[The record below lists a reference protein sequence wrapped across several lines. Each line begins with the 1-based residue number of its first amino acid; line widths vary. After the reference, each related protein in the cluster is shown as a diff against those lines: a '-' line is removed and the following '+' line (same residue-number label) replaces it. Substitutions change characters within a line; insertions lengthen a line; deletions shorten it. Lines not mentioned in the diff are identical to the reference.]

1 VELDISGLAIG
12 ESLTVADLTVP
23 ADSEFI
29 SEADEVIVSIIA
41 PRVEEEAEAAEEA
54 EDTEAPAEE
63 TADAETDTE

>member
-1 VELDISGLAIG
+1 M
-12 ESLTVADLTVP
+12 ADLTVP
-23 ADSEFI
+23 ADSEVI